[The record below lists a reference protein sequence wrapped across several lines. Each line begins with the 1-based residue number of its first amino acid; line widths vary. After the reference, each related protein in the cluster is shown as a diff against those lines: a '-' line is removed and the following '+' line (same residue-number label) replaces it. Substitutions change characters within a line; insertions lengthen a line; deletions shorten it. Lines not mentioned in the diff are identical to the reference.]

1 MMVHGIPAC
10 VRAEP
15 LQHSEP
21 ARATAPGFFTAL
33 LAGAALGLP
42 GVAAAQ
48 EAAPVANELQEVV
61 VTATKRTTTL
71 QETPISIAAV
81 SGEEITQRGIT
92 DVNALMSQIPGV
104 AFQTVGPGRT
114 NFTMRGMS
122 GSGGSSPT
130 VGYYLDDIPVT
141 PATSAI
147 SSAGK
152 SLISPDIYDLQRVE
166 VLRGPQGTLYGSGSE
181 GGTIRLLTNQPKLG
195 QFEATADAGFSE
207 TARGDTL
214 NYNLNGMLNVPL
226 ADHTA
231 AFRIVATEK
240 FDGGYIDRVVVSPYP
255 SYVNVT
261 SPASCIGNLVPQ
273 LPPCWLRGNVAA
285 APVAARY
292 SDVNYTR
299 TQAVRGLLL
308 IQPNDALTITPSVF
322 YQKLNQGGQNSYD
335 LPPGNFAHYQ
345 AGDVPERFEE
355 SFYVYALN
363 IKYTTDAV
371 AISSTT
377 SQLNT
382 YFYNE
387 EDVDE
392 QWYGFFV
399 PYGSPFITSG
409 DGWERHDQR
418 QFSEELRL
426 TSNGNGPL
434 QWLIGGFYNDF
445 KDTLAFLEESPQLI
459 GPDGTSNVFTDYEPD
474 HLKQEAAFGEA
485 TYAITP
491 TLKATAGLRYFHY
504 AFDFLQDYSGLATA
518 PPLVSTGSNS
528 ASGTTPKV
536 GVTYLPD
543 ENLTVFASATKGFRP
558 GGANLPIPPSFCGE
572 SVQSLGVVTY
582 APDSVWSYELG
593 EKARLLGGA
602 LAIRA
607 SAYYIDWKNVQQNIP
622 LACGYD
628 VTENAG
634 EAVSKGGE
642 LEVDARLSTAFT
654 VHGSVGYTDAKIT
667 QAIPGSFLA
676 VGASLPN
683 VPEWTASGS
692 LEYTTNLAVGWDF
705 SARADA
711 EYIGSEF
718 DPNAAPFALSER
730 GGYTVLGMRFG
741 VRGKALSAYV
751 FGDNLLNKVAFAGFD
766 HSEAQNT
773 PQYARVIPIVPR
785 IVGIDLQYRF

>member
-1 MMVHGIPAC
+1 MMIRRPELESA
-10 VRAEP
+10 AS
-15 LQHSEP
+15 LQECAWERSFRIVTCL
-21 ARATAPGFFTAL
+21 AALVGVAMTLAP
-33 LAGAALGLP
+33 AGAAAQQSSQGATGL
-42 GVAAAQ
+42 
-48 EAAPVANELQEVV
+48 EEVV

-81 SGEEITQRGIT
+81 SGDDIVREGIP
-92 DVNALMSQIPGV
+92 DINSLMEQIPGV
-104 AFQTVGPGRT
+104 ALQTVGPGRT

-181 GGTIRLLTNQPKLG
+181 GGTIRLLMNQPQLDKF
-195 QFEATADAGFSE
+195 QATAQTAFSE

-214 NYNLNGMLNVPL
+214 NYNLNGMLNVPI
-226 ADHTA
+226 ADHVA
-231 AFRIVATEK
+231 AFRLVATEK
-240 FDGGYIDRVVVSPYP
+240 YDGGYIDRVVVSPFP
-255 SYVNVT
+255 SYINVT
-261 SPASCIGNLVPQ
+261 SPASCIGNVVPQ

-285 APVAARY
+285 GPVVARHA
-292 SDVNYTR
+292 DVNYAR
-299 TQAVRGLLL
+299 TEAVRGLLL
-308 IQPNDALTITPSVF
+308 FQPSDALAITPSVF
-322 YQKLNQGGQNSYD
+322 YQRLTQGGQNSYD

-355 SFYVYALN
+355 SFYVYALS
-363 IKYTTDAV
+363 IKYSTDAI
-371 AISSTT
+371 ALSSTT

-382 YFYNE
+382 YFYNQ

-399 PYGSPFITSG
+399 TYGTPFITTG

-434 QWLIGGFYNDF
+434 QWLLGGFYNDF
-445 KDTLAFLEESPQLI
+445 KDQLSFLEQSPQLI
-459 GPDGTSNVFTDYEPD
+459 APDGTSNVFTDYEPD

-491 TLKATAGLRYFHY
+491 TFKATAGLRYFHY

-518 PPLVSTGSNS
+518 PPLSSTGSNS

-558 GGANLPIPPSFCGE
+558 GGANLPIPPSFCGA
-572 SVQSLGVVTY
+572 SLQSLGIVTY

-593 EKARLLGGA
+593 EKARLAGGA

-622 LACGYD
+622 LACGFD

-634 EAVSKGGE
+634 AAVSKGGE
-642 LEVDARLSTAFT
+642 LEIDARLGSAFT
-654 VHGSVGYTDAKIT
+654 VHGTVGYTDAKIT
-667 QAIPGSFLA
+667 QAIAGSALA
-676 VGASLPN
+676 VGARLPN

-692 LEYTTNLAVGWDF
+692 LEYTTNLTPGWDF
-705 SARADA
+705 SARAD
-711 EYIGSEF
+711 
-718 DPNAAPFALSER
+718 
-730 GGYTVLGMRFG
+730 
-741 VRGKALSAYV
+741 
-751 FGDNLLNKVAFAGFD
+751 
-766 HSEAQNT
+766 
-773 PQYARVIPIVPR
+773 
-785 IVGIDLQYRF
+785 

>member
-1 MMVHGIPAC
+1 MMESKRA
-10 VRAEP
+10 VRSGLCAAG
-15 LQHSEP
+15 L
-21 ARATAPGFFTAL
+21 A
-33 LAGAALGLP
+33 AGAALAAP
-42 GVAAAQ
+42 GIAAAQ
-48 EAAPVANELQEVV
+48 QAAAGSTELQEVV

-71 QETPISIAAV
+71 QETPISITAV
-81 SGEEITQRGIT
+81 SGDDILRRGFT
-92 DVNALMSQIPGV
+92 DMNALLEQIPGV

-114 NFTMRGMS
+114 NFSMRGMS

-181 GGTIRLLTNQPKLG
+181 GGTIRLLMNQPQLG
-195 QFEATADAGFSE
+195 EFAANAESAFSG
-207 TARGDTL
+207 TQRGNTL
-214 NYNLNGMLNVPL
+214 NYNLNGMINLPLVDHNVAL
-226 ADHTA
+226 
-231 AFRIVATEK
+231 RLVATEK

-255 SYVNVT
+255 PYTDNNT
-261 SPASCIGNLVPQ
+261 Q
-273 LPPCWLRGNVAA
+273 RGDVAD

-299 TQAVRGLLL
+299 TQAVRALLL
-308 IQPNDALTITPSVF
+308 IQPIDSLTITPSVF

-363 IKYTTDAV
+363 IKYTTDAF
-371 AISSTT
+371 SLTSTT

-382 YFYNE
+382 YFYNQ

-392 QWYGFFV
+392 QWYGFFL
-399 PYGSPFITSG
+399 PFGSPFLTDG

-426 TSNGNGPL
+426 ASSGNQPL
-434 QWLIGGFYNDF
+434 QWLIGAFYNDF
-445 KDTLAFLEESPQLI
+445 NDRLSFLEQSSQLVQY
-459 GPDGTSNVFTDYEPD
+459 DGSAIAFQDYEPD
-474 HLKQEAAFGEA
+474 HLQQFAGFGEA
-485 TYAITP
+485 TYAVTP
-491 TLKATAGLRYFHY
+491 TFKVTAGLRYFHY
-504 AFDFLQDYSGLATA
+504 DFDFLQDYSGLATA
-518 PPLVSTGSNS
+518 PPLSAAGSTS
-528 ASGTTPKV
+528 ASGNTPKV
-536 GVTYLPD
+536 GVTYLPN

-572 SVQSLGVVTY
+572 SLQSLNAETY
-582 APDSVWSYELG
+582 EPDSVWSYELG
-593 EKARLLGGA
+593 EKARLLDGA
-602 LAIRA
+602 LAVRA
-607 SAYYIDWKNVQQNIP
+607 SLFYIDWKNVQQNIP

-634 EAVSKGGE
+634 AAVSKGGE
-642 LEVDARLSTAFT
+642 LEIDARLSTAFT
-654 VHGSVGYTDAKIT
+654 LHGGVGYTDAMIT
-667 QAIPGSFLA
+667 EATPGSALA
-676 VGASLPN
+676 VGARLPN
-683 VPEWTASGS
+683 VPEWTVNGS
-692 LEYTTNLAVGWDF
+692 IEYNTALSDAWAF

-718 DPNAAPFALSER
+718 DPNAAPFPLNER
-730 GGYTVLGMRFG
+730 GGYTLVNMRFG
-741 VRGKALSAYV
+741 VKDRSFAAYV
-751 FGDNLLNKVAFAGFD
+751 FADNLLNKVALVGFD

-773 PQYARVIPIVPR
+773 AEYARVIPTVPR
-785 IVGIDLQYRF
+785 TVGIDLQYRY